1 MNRLTQKQKN
11 NSLLG
16 RDPNTALRELVNLS
30 KKLIELADQET
41 QSLVMNDHM
50 KFAFT
55 GQDKEVLAGQYMK
68 ASEEFRSRLEDFRN
82 ADKAI
87 IAQLN
92 KLQAELKDKT
102 LSNNILI
109 EQIKNRAAANTKSTL
124 FTVQELGQRV
134 QFNNVEE
141 RV

>member
-41 QSLVMNDHM
+41 QSMVMNDHM